1 MKHVRTFF
9 IGIILGVA
17 NVIPGVSGGTM
28 AVVFGVYDRL
38 VGVLTLN
45 FATLRRNLA
54 FIAALAAGLV
64 VSILTF
70 AKIVTWLLAR
80 HPVPVNFFF
89 EGIILGSVPF
99 IASLAGFGRGRSVPS
114 SVVARVALAIAGVAV
129 MVAMAVVKADDA
141 EAVRV
146 TAFTLPVAVWLF
158 AMGLVAAI
166 TMLMPGISGSFVLV
180 LFGAYATVMG
190 SVSDFNIPL
199 MAPFAF
205 GVGIGLLV
213 GAGIVRF
220 LLARSPYLAY
230 SLILGLVIGSLIP
243 VFPGISGSASTLIAS
258 AISLAGGFVLSYRFA
273 KGDASRG
280 ASAGEAN
287 A

>member
-1 MKHVRTFF
+1 MEHVRTFF

-38 VGVLTLN
+38 VAVLTLN
-45 FATLRRNLA
+45 FAAIRRNVA
-54 FIAALAAGLV
+54 FVAALASGLV

-80 HPVPVNFFF
+80 YPVPVNFFF

-99 IASLAGFGRGRSVPS
+99 IASLAGFARRRRTAS
-114 SVVARVALAIAGVAV
+114 SVVPRVALAVAGLGI
-129 MVAMAVVKADDA
+129 MVAMAVIKSSDA
-141 EAVRV
+141 ESVRV
-146 TAFTLPVAVWLF
+146 TALTLPVALWLF
-158 AMGLVAAI
+158 AMGLVAAV

-190 SVSDFNIPL
+190 SVSDFNVPL
-199 MAPFAF
+199 MAPFAL
-205 GVGIGLLV
+205 GVGIGLLL

-220 LLARSPYLAY
+220 LLSRCPFLAY
-230 SLILGLVIGSLIP
+230 ALILGLVVGSLIP
-243 VFPGISGSASTLIAS
+243 VYPGLPGSVSALTAS
-258 AISLAGGFVLSYRFA
+258 ALSLAGGFALSFGFSR
-273 KGDASRG
+273 GDASRESSPAG
-280 ASAGEAN
+280 ANE
-287 A
+287 